1 MGHARICKPAA
12 AMGWVDVYG
21 SCYRWDLSGCPGS
34 GQLPETILVSE
45 GLASAE
51 AIMICVTCAANG
63 ASHEVQAQATAETWL
78 GLCTFKSKGHTEPVP
93 PDTGPGVAD
102 APPH

>member
-1 MGHARICKPAA
+1 M
-12 AMGWVDVYG
+12 
-21 SCYRWDLSGCPGS
+21 PGS
-34 GQLPETILVSE
+34 GQLPETMLVSE

-63 ASHEVQAQATAETWL
+63 ASHEVQAQATAEAWL
-78 GLCTFKSKGHTEPVP
+78 GLCIFKSKGHTEPVP

-102 APPH
+102 APPHGGAVPPGSGEMTPPLTTGVGELAPYFAH